1 MTGTAAPQSDRTM
14 QLREV
19 RREGMR
25 EVYVTRRLAPDGDIG
40 AAIEELH
47 STSGASVIGAEYFDP
62 RTSHSDRDGYTGPLT
77 WVLSD
82 SVTEGLGGLGGLHLR
97 AVGGAELEPV
107 VLDGRTVGTVI
118 HGPHASECLLAG
130 IRTEDTSAPREL
142 QARVTFEAIER
153 ALDTVGMDF
162 SNVART
168 WLFLDDILDWYG
180 EFNGVRTA
188 FFTERGVF
196 DRMVPASTGIGGA
209 NPWGAAMMVGAYAIE
224 AHDPRVKV
232 EALPSP
238 LQCPALQYGSSFSR
252 AVEIDMP
259 DLRRVFVSGTAG
271 IAPNGETAHIGDVLA
286 QTALTC
292 DVIEAILDAHA
303 MGWEDVTRATAYVRF
318 PEDAGVFEQHR
329 VAAGLPELPVVVAHN
344 TICRDDL
351 LFELEVDA
359 VQVR

>member
-1 MTGTAAPQSDRTM
+1 MTGTAATSSDRTM

-19 RREGMR
+19 QREGMR
-25 EVYVTRRLAPDGDIG
+25 EVYATRRLAPDGDIG
-40 AAIEELH
+40 AAIEELR
-47 STSGASVIGAEYFDP
+47 STSEASVIGAEYFDP
-62 RTSHSDRDGYTGPLT
+62 RTASSDRDGYRGPLT
-77 WVLSD
+77 WVLAD
-82 SVTEGLGGLGGLHLR
+82 SVSQGLGGLHLR

-107 VLDGRTVGTVI
+107 VLDGRVVGTVI

-130 IRTEDTSAPREL
+130 IRAEDTSATREL
-142 QARVTFEAIER
+142 QARATFEAIER
-153 ALDTVGMDF
+153 ALETVGMDF

-168 WLFLDDILDWYG
+168 WLFLDNILDWYD
-180 EFNGVRTA
+180 EFNVVRTA

-224 AHDPRVKV
+224 AHDPRVSV
-232 EALPSP
+232 QALPSP
-238 LQCPALQYGSSFSR
+238 LQCPALEYGSSFSR
-252 AVEIDMP
+252 AAEIDMP

-271 IAPNGETAHIGDVLA
+271 IAPNGETDHIGDVLG

-292 DVIEAILDAHA
+292 DVIEAILVSRG

-318 PEDAGVFEQHR
+318 PEDFGVFEQHR
-329 VAAGLPELPVVVAHN
+329 VAAGIPELPVVVAHN

-359 VQVR
+359 VQAR